1 MAFQSAL
8 FFDNDLGHCVRFA
21 PWSNIITPFHI
32 GGIEA
37 HGEFPVTTWP
47 NMEAYRQ
54 GLSIA
59 GQNFMSYLQAST
71 APSLPADQGD
81 VIDLSSGLTFEQCQF
96 IIKALERKT
105 VIHGVPANTLVIFD
119 FDRTLSLFE
128 GFMGAD
134 SPPVPPGS
142 GIQGY
147 LTYLMTNWPTLDA
160 EGNPV
165 VLSADGF
172 IEYIFGGLQRK
183 EMIQAFIHEIVL
195 LGHSIVIL
203 TNNSVGL
210 NNPEML
216 KQFFPGDEAAINVI
230 CSRPYNGNKPLAL
243 RLAHP
248 MFMSLFASPQPPA
261 DQFIITMDREPGQNT
276 FVRRNYFKRDPPVSE
291 VISDDELYPF
301 PALGNGAASRRR
313 LTRKRLASNLRKR
326 KQSRHRKN

>member
-1 MAFQSAL
+1 MAFQAAL
-8 FFDNDLGHCVRFA
+8 FFDNDLGHCLSFA
-21 PWSNIITPFHI
+21 PWSSTITPFYV

-37 HGEFPVTTWP
+37 HGEFPIVTWP
-47 NMEAYRQ
+47 DMEAYRQ
-54 GLSIA
+54 GLSPA
-59 GQNFMSYLQAST
+59 GQNYMAFLTLAT
-71 APSLPADQGD
+71 APSPPENQGD
-81 VIDLSSGLTFEQCQF
+81 MLDLSSGLTFEQCQF

-105 VIHGVPANTLVIFD
+105 LLHGVPANTLVIFD

-128 GFMGAD
+128 GFMDAD

-147 LTYLMTNWPTLDA
+147 LTYLMTNWPIINA

-183 EMIQAFIHEIVL
+183 EIIQAFIHEIVL

-203 TNNSVGL
+203 TNNSVGI

-243 RLAHP
+243 QSANP
-248 MFMSLFASPQPPA
+248 MFGSLFAFPQPPA
-261 DQFIITMDREPGQNT
+261 NQFIITMDREPEQNT
-276 FVRRNYFKRDPPVSE
+276 FVRRDYFKHVPPVSE
-291 VISDDELYPF
+291 VISHDELYPF

-313 LTRKRLASNLRKR
+313 STRKRLASNLRKR

>member
-8 FFDNDLGHCVRFA
+8 FFDNDLGHCLRFA
-21 PWSNIITPFHI
+21 PWSSTITPFHV

-96 IIKALERKT
+96 IIAALERKT
-105 VIHGVPANTLVIFD
+105 VLHGVPANTLVIFD

-165 VLSADGF
+165 LLSADGF
-172 IEYIFGGLQRK
+172 IEYMLGGQQRK
-183 EMIQAFIHEIVL
+183 EMIQAFIHELVL

-216 KQFFPGDEAAINVI
+216 KQFFPGNEGAINVI
-230 CSRPYNGNKPLAL
+230 CSRLYNGNKPLAL
-243 RLAHP
+243 RTAHP
-248 MFMSLFASPQPPA
+248 MFMSLFAAQQPPVN
-261 DQFIITMDREPGQNT
+261 QFIITMDREPGQNT
-276 FVRRNYFKRDPPVSE
+276 FVRRNYFMRAPPVSE
-291 VISDDELYPF
+291 VVSVDELYPI
-301 PALGNGAASRRR
+301 PALGNGAVSRRR
-313 LTRKRLASNLRKR
+313 STRKLHKR
-326 KQSRHRKN
+326 KQSRRHKN